1 MLEVRDL
8 HSGYGEAHVV
18 RGVSLDVGAGEIV
31 AVLGRNG
38 MGKTTLIR
46 SIMGLTPPQIRSG
59 SITWR
64 GESLIGLRPHDIA
77 ARKIAIVPQGRRL
90 FPSLTVTEHLTMLK
104 SARAKDG
111 WTVDR
116 VFGIFPR
123 LAERRHHRG
132 GQLSGGER
140 GMLAVG
146 RALMIDPQLILMDEP
161 SEGLAPVMVQ
171 HLEEIVLDLKRE
183 GLSILLVEQNL
194 YSALAVADRV
204 YILET
209 GQVVHQGDAATL
221 SAADRSVVSAP
232 RRAVRSLNG
241 SVSRPHRNLRRNPC
255 QSAESGPNRR
265 SGSSVSKSRN

>member
-8 HSGYGEAHVV
+8 HSSYGEALAV
-18 RGVSLDVGAGEIV
+18 RGVSLDVGASEVV

-46 SIMGLTPPQIRSG
+46 SIMGLAPPQVRAG

-64 GESLIGLRPHDIA
+64 GESLVGLRPHDIA

-104 SARAKDG
+104 GPRARSG
-111 WTVDR
+111 WTLER
-116 VFGIFPR
+116 VFGLFPR
-123 LAERRHHRG
+123 LAERRYHRG

-146 RALMIDPQLILMDEP
+146 RALMIDPELILMDEP

-171 HLEEIVLDLKRE
+171 HLEGIVRDLRRE

-204 YILET
+204 YVLET
-209 GQVVHQGDAATL
+209 GQVVHQADAAALAQQTDVL
-221 SAADRSVVSAP
+221 LARLGVS
-232 RRAVRSLNG
+232 
-241 SVSRPHRNLRRNPC
+241 
-255 QSAESGPNRR
+255 
-265 SGSSVSKSRN
+265 

>member
-1 MLEVRDL
+1 MLEVRNL
-8 HSGYGEAHVV
+8 HSGYGEARVL
-18 RGVSLDVGAGEIV
+18 RGVSLDVAPGEIV

-59 SITWR
+59 SVTWR
-64 GESLIGLRPHDIA
+64 GDTLVGQRPHEIA
-77 ARKIAIVPQGRRL
+77 SRKIAIVPQGRRL

-104 SARAKDG
+104 GARAKAG
-111 WTVDR
+111 WTLER
-116 VFGIFPR
+116 VFGLFPR

-146 RALMIDPQLILMDEP
+146 RALMIDPELILMDEP

-171 HLEEIVLDLKRE
+171 HLEGIVRDLRRE

-204 YILET
+204 YVLET
-209 GQVVHQGDAATL
+209 GQVVHQADAAALAQQTDVL
-221 SAADRSVVSAP
+221 FARLGV
-232 RRAVRSLNG
+232 
-241 SVSRPHRNLRRNPC
+241 
-255 QSAESGPNRR
+255 Q
-265 SGSSVSKSRN
+265 

>member
-8 HSGYGEAHVV
+8 HSFYGDAVVV
-18 RGVSLDVGAGEIV
+18 RGVTLDVGAGEVV
-31 AVLGRNG
+31 ALLGRNG
-38 MGKTTLIR
+38 MGKTTVIR
-46 SIMGLTPPQIRSG
+46 SIMGLAPPRIRAG
-59 SITWR
+59 TVTWR
-64 GESLIGLRPHDIA
+64 GESLVGLRPHDIA
-77 ARKIAIVPQGRRL
+77 RRRIAIVPQGRRL

-104 SARAKDG
+104 SARARTG
-111 WTVDR
+111 WTIDR
-116 VFGIFPR
+116 VFSIFPR

-146 RALMIDPQLILMDEP
+146 RALMIDPELILMDEP

-171 HLEEIVLDLKRE
+171 QLEGIVSNLRRE

-209 GQVVHQGDAATL
+209 GKVVHQGDAKAL
-221 SAADRSVVSAP
+221 SAQP
-232 RRAVRSLNG
+232 ELL
-241 SVSRPHRNLRRNPC
+241 SRHLGVN
-255 QSAESGPNRR
+255 
-265 SGSSVSKSRN
+265 

>member
-8 HSGYGEAHVV
+8 HSGYGEAVVV

-31 AVLGRNG
+31 ALLGRNG
-38 MGKTTLIR
+38 MGKTTFIR

-59 SITWR
+59 TISWR
-64 GESLIGLRPHDIA
+64 GENLVGLRPHDVA
-77 ARKIAIVPQGRRL
+77 ARKIAHRAAGPPVVSVADGDRASHHAEERTRQERLDRRSRVRD
-90 FPSLTVTEHLTMLK
+90 F
-104 SARAKDG
+104 SAARRA
-111 WTVDR
+111 
-116 VFGIFPR
+116 
-123 LAERRHHRG
+123 RHHRG

-146 RALMIDPQLILMDEP
+146 RALMIDPELILMDEP

-171 HLEEIVLDLKRE
+171 HLEEIILDLKRE

-209 GQVVHQGDAATL
+209 GQIVHQGIAKEL
-221 SAADRSVVSAP
+221 SQQTDLLFQRLGV
-232 RRAVRSLNG
+232 
-241 SVSRPHRNLRRNPC
+241 
-255 QSAESGPNRR
+255 Q
-265 SGSSVSKSRN
+265 

>member
-1 MLEVRDL
+1 MLEVTDL
-8 HSGYGEAHVV
+8 HSGYGEAVVV

-31 AVLGRNG
+31 ALLGRNG

-59 SITWR
+59 TISWR
-64 GESLIGLRPHDIA
+64 GENLAGLKPHDVA
-77 ARKIAIVPQGRRL
+77 ARRIAIVPQGRRL

-104 SARAKDG
+104 SVRARDG

-116 VFGIFPR
+116 VFRIFPG
-123 LAERRHHRG
+123 LAERRNHRG

-146 RALMIDPQLILMDEP
+146 RALMIDPELILMDEP

-171 HLEEIVLDLKRE
+171 HLEEIILDLKRE

-209 GQVVHQGDAATL
+209 GQVVHQGNTKEL
-221 SAADRSVVSAP
+221 SQQTHLLFQRLGV
-232 RRAVRSLNG
+232 
-241 SVSRPHRNLRRNPC
+241 
-255 QSAESGPNRR
+255 Q
-265 SGSSVSKSRN
+265 